1 MAPGLNP
8 CVLDK
13 AREEGLPFAPGVM
26 TPTEIELAV
35 EKGCRLLKF
44 FPAHPMGG
52 IDFLRSMNG
61 PYSYLGLTYIPLG
74 GVNADN
80 LDTYLESPL
89 ITAVGGSWIAN
100 RDLIENHK
108 WDVITANARDAVRI
122 KKKAR
127 GGSTWKA
134 V

>member
-1 MAPGLNP
+1 
-8 CVLDK
+8 
-13 AREEGLPFAPGVM
+13 
-26 TPTEIELAV
+26 
-35 EKGCRLLKF
+35 
-44 FPAHPMGG
+44 
-52 IDFLRSMNG
+52 MNG

-80 LDTYLESPL
+80 LGMYLESPL
-89 ITAVGGSWIAN
+89 ITAVGGSWIAK

-122 KKKAR
+122 KQKAR
-127 GGSTWKA
+127 GCSSWKA